1 MVYLGQ
7 ASRKVVVG
15 IRLNEWEETESQDLL
30 NSHAKPHSKGGSVR
44 RTVNVRAFY
53 WKRNNHTKKNW
64 LPFG

>member
-30 NSHAKPHSKGGSVR
+30 NSHAKPHSKGG
-44 RTVNVRAFY
+44 
-53 WKRNNHTKKNW
+53 
-64 LPFG
+64 L